1 MPQNVSIA
9 SRLALFAISL
19 ATVCT
24 LTIQPASAQTV
35 IAVRHGEKLDAS
47 ADPLLSAAGTARAE
61 RLANMLAASK
71 VRAIYTTQYRRTI
84 LQAAPTAKRLGVA
97 ASVIAGK
104 EMDTLIAKIR
114 SHAKDDVVLVVGHSN
129 TVPEII
135 KLLGVSATV
144 VVGEGDYDNFFV
156 VTLQPNAATTM
167 VNLKY

>member
-1 MPQNVSIA
+1 MAQNVCIA
-9 SRLALFAISL
+9 SRLALFATSL
-19 ATVCT
+19 AAVCT
-24 LTIQPASAQTV
+24 LTLQSASAQTV
-35 IAVRHGEKLDAS
+35 LVVRHGEKLDAS
-47 ADPLLSAAGTARAE
+47 ADPVLSPEGAARAE
-61 RLANMLAASK
+61 RLASMLAASK

-84 LQAAPTAKRLGVA
+84 LQATPTAKRLGVT

-135 KLLGVSATV
+135 KLLGAGAAVI
-144 VVGEGDYDNFFV
+144 VGEDDYDNLFV
-156 VTLQPNAATTM
+156 VAMQPNAAPTM

>member
-1 MPQNVSIA
+1 
-9 SRLALFAISL
+9 
-19 ATVCT
+19 
-24 LTIQPASAQTV
+24 
-35 IAVRHGEKLDAS
+35 
-47 ADPLLSAAGTARAE
+47 
-61 RLANMLAASK
+61 MLAASK

-84 LQAAPTAKRLGVA
+84 LQAAPTAKRLGVT

-144 VVGEGDYDNFFV
+144 VVGEGDYDNLFV
-156 VTLQPNAATTM
+156 VTLQPSAAPTM